1 MMLRFPSVICTLYTV
16 FFSYY
21 RIPSK
26 TLFTEKVSHEGNDA
40 DLRRGCLLS
49 GSDFNPRSHEGNDE
63 EKTSNHP
70 KKYQFQSTFPRG
82 ERHFFNDLINNRR
95 NFNPRSHEGN
105 DGWIPVGEI
114 AGSISIHV
122 PTRGTTERRK
132 SIRRKRKIS
141 IHVPTRGTTKSRYR
155 KRSM

>member
-49 GSDFNPRSHEGNDE
+49 GSDFNPRSHEGNDGYVPSE
-63 EKTSNHP
+63 YAP
-70 KKYQFQSTFPRG
+70 F
-82 ERHFFNDLINNRR
+82 I

-105 DGWIPVGEI
+105 DIRFKRVLHFI
-114 AGSISIHV
+114 QISIHV
-122 PTRGTTERRK
+122 PTRGTTEYRL
-132 SIRRKRKIS
+132 SHSPIYKIS
-141 IHVPTRGTTKSRYR
+141 IHVPTRGTTE
-155 KRSM
+155 